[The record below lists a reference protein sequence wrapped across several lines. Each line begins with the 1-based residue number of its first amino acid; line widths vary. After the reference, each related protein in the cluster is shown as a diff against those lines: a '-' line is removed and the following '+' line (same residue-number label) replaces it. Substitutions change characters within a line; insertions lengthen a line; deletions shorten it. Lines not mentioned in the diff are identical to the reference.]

1 MRTVTA
7 TSEGQHRFGLR
18 ELQMRYAN
26 EQWVADHMTTD
37 RAAESVLDCFKRA
50 VKAELEFQEL
60 ECRES

>member
-1 MRTVTA
+1 
-7 TSEGQHRFGLR
+7 
-18 ELQMRYAN
+18 MRYAN